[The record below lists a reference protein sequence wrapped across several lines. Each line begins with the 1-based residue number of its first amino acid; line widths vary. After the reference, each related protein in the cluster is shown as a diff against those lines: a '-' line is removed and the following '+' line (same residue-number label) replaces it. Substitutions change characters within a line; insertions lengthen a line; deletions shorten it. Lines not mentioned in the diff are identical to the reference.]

1 MKHQEWV
8 KRTSVTLAVLLAIS
22 PAAQAAAPRDAASRT
37 GVRAQ
42 APKRVDL
49 TGKVARVQQQRQK
62 RITQADRAAAAQRL
76 EEQRQKIEAARA
88 TLGTTATSTRTT
100 TTQKTMSFGAV
111 TPAAGALPY
120 DPIPTGPAPGAV
132 PDYYT
137 TPNWAF
143 SPPLRKFI
151 DSLPGLGPSGAST
164 LDGYYLPVAVAD
176 TKTYPGSDYYE
187 IELREY
193 QHRFHRELNETT
205 LRGYVQVN
213 PGTDANGNNTVA
225 PPPISYLGPV
235 IVSERDR
242 PVRIK
247 FTNKLPAGE
256 GGDLEIPVD
265 ESIMGAG
272 QGPLYP
278 NGSDCD
284 NTADGST
291 CAKFPQNR
299 AAIHLH
305 GGRTPWI
312 SDGTPFQWVT
322 PADEQTPY
330 PKGVSLENVPDMPDP
345 GPGSTTYYYSNQQSA
360 RLMFYHDHAW
370 GITRLNVLVGEAA
383 GYLITDQHERKLV
396 DDGVIPAEQIPLIIQ
411 DRTFV
416 DADVIRDTDP
426 LWNWGTGAKDANG
439 VAAPNTGDLWIPHV
453 YMPAENPADLG
464 GMAAMGRWV
473 YGPWFWP
480 PTTDIKYPPIANPH
494 YDPRCSDPDPA
505 VYALCETPGQ
515 APLIPA
521 TPSPSV
527 GMETFFDTQTVNGVA
542 FPYLEVDPRAYRF
555 RVLNASNDRFVNLS
569 IYEADGSQVASDGR
583 QATEI
588 RMVDA
593 TVKNWDPNLFPLW
606 PGDGREGGVPDPT
619 KAGPPV
625 IQIGTEGGFLP
636 RPVVIPA
643 QPIGYFTDPTA
654 FNFGNVKDKA
664 LALGPA
670 ERADVVID
678 FSRYAGKTLIL
689 YNDAPTAFPALDIR
703 TDFYAGNPD
712 YSDVGGYGRVPPGS
726 TTGAKEGVQVGYGP
740 NTRTVMQIRV
750 KDVAPAPEF
759 SVANLQQ
766 AFAPDATTGKKGVFE
781 TAQEPIIVGQAGFN
795 GVYSNVTFPSNWPYW
810 GIAGI
815 HDDKISF
822 KTVAGNLI
830 KDLPMEPKGIH
841 DEMGASFDPEYG
853 RMSGNLGVE
862 FPKVG
867 NNIQNFTLYDFTDP
881 STEIVFEN
889 ITPPLGDGT
898 QLWKISHNGVD
909 THPIHFH
916 IFDVQL
922 VNRVGWDGGIRLP
935 DPNEMGWK
943 DTIRISPLEDTIVA
957 MRPKPPALPF
967 NIPDSYRP
975 LNPGIPLHSTM
986 GFTNTDPITHQAIT
1000 PPVTN
1005 EIVNYAWEY
1014 VWHCHI
1020 LSHEE
1025 MDMMRPIILNV
1036 QSIVPPAPGGLAAV
1050 ANAGP
1055 VTLTWSDPTPV
1066 NYVTQVGF
1074 GLKTAEIGFRIERA
1088 LGTSG
1093 QFQPVGS
1100 ALANATSFVDGT
1112 AVDGLQYRYRVV
1124 AYNEAGATAS
1134 NEVSVNSPPVAGVS
1148 PTAVAFGYGQVGV
1161 ATATKR
1167 VTVSN
1172 TGLGQLLVGAISIS
1186 GTNAADFTQ
1195 TNTCGGAVPSNGT
1208 CAIDVTFKTGA
1219 PGARTA
1225 SLAIP
1230 TNDPVGPTVTVGLQG
1245 TGVAVTLTAS
1255 APSPG
1260 NVGVPVQFTAS
1271 AQGVTGAQYRFWF
1284 SNNNGATY
1292 TVVKDWNSTNTWT
1305 LDGTYPAANYRIV
1318 ADARVD
1324 TTSNTRIAYATALFT
1339 LTSVAPATG
1348 VTLTTNLSSPQLVGT
1363 PVTFIAAGQGSTSPY
1378 QYRFQLSTNNGAT
1391 YTVVQNWGDA
1401 ASWTL
1406 NTAVAGNYRVLAEVK
1421 TNATS
1426 TTRDAYTSLIFTM
1439 STYAKAT
1446 GVTLVASP
1454 KSPSAVGT
1462 PVLFTATGQ
1471 GSTNYHYRFSVSTNN
1486 RATWTQVQSWGSSN
1500 TYTLPG
1506 TYAAGTVWVLA
1517 EVKADPL
1524 SLTRDAWTSLN
1535 QSLQ

>member
-8 KRTSVTLAVLLAIS
+8 KRTSVTLAVLLAVS
-22 PAAQAAAPRDAASRT
+22 PAAQAAAPRDAASRI
-37 GVRAQ
+37 GVSAQ

-49 TGKVARVQQQRQK
+49 TGKVARVQEQRQK

-88 TLGTTATSTRTT
+88 TLGTTASTT

-111 TPAAGALPY
+111 KTLATGALPY

-143 SPPLRKFI
+143 SPPLKKFI

-164 LDGYYLPVAVAD
+164 LNGYYLPVAVAD

-193 QHRFHRELNETT
+193 QHKFHRDLNETT

-213 PGTDANGNNTVA
+213 AGTDANGNNTVA

-247 FTNKLPAGE
+247 FTNKLPAGQ
-256 GGDLEIPVD
+256 GGELKIPVD
-265 ESIMGAG
+265 ETIMGAG
-272 QGPLYP
+272 QGPLAA
-278 NGSDCD
+278 NGADCD
-284 NTADGST
+284 NTADGSQ

-396 DDGVIPAEQIPLIIQ
+396 GDGVIPAEQIPLIIQ

-416 DADVIRDTDP
+416 EADVIRDTDP
-426 LWNWGTGAKDANG
+426 LWNWGTGAKDPNG
-439 VAAPNTGDLWIPHV
+439 VIAPNTGDLWIPHV
-453 YMPAENPADLG
+453 YMPAENPADMS
-464 GMAAMGRWV
+464 GMAAMGRWL

-480 PTTDIKYPPIANPH
+480 PTTDIKYPPMANPH

-542 FPYLEVDPRAYRF
+542 FPYLEVDPKAYRF

-569 IYEADGSQVASDGR
+569 IFEADPSQVASDGR
-583 QATEI
+583 TDTEI
-588 RMVDA
+588 KMVDA
-593 TVKNWDPNLFPLW
+593 SVKNWDPNLFPLW

-619 KAGPPV
+619 KSGPPL

-654 FNFGNVKDKA
+654 FNVGNVKDKA
-664 LALGPA
+664 VALGPA

-678 FSRYAGKTLIL
+678 FSKYAGKTLIL
-689 YNDAPTAFPALDIR
+689 YNDAPTAYPALDVR

-712 YSDVGGYGRVPPGS
+712 MSDVGGYGRVPPGK
-726 TTGAKEGVQVGYGP
+726 TEKEGVQVGYGP

-750 KDVAPAPEF
+750 KDATPAPEF
-759 SVANLQQ
+759 DVAKLQ
-766 AFAPDATTGKKGVFE
+766 ATFAPDPTAGKKGLFE
-781 TAQEPIIVGQAGFN
+781 TAQEPIIVGQAAFN
-795 GVYSNVTFPSNWPYW
+795 GVYSTVTFPSNFPYW
-810 GIAGI
+810 GVAGI
-815 HDDKISF
+815 HDNKISF

-830 KDLPMEPKGIH
+830 KDLVMEPKGIH
-841 DEMGASFDPEYG
+841 DEMGASFDPDYG

-862 FPKVG
+862 FPRVG

-898 QLWKISHNGVD
+898 QLWKITHNGVD

-922 VNRVGWDGGIRLP
+922 VNRVGWDGAIRLP

-975 LNPGIPLHSTM
+975 LNPGIPLHSPM
-986 GFTNTDPITHQAIT
+986 GFTNIDPITHQAIT

-1036 QSIVPPAPGGLAAV
+1036 QSIAPPAPTILAAT
-1050 ANAGP
+1050 ASNGP

-1088 LGTSG
+1088 LGVNG
-1093 QFQPVGS
+1093 AFQVVGT
-1100 ALANATSFVDGT
+1100 ALANATRFVDAG
-1112 AVDGLQYRYRVV
+1112 AVQGQPYRYRVV
-1124 AYNEAGATAS
+1124 AFNEAGATP
-1134 NEVSVNSPPVAGVS
+1134 SVEWSVAGPPVAGVAPAS
-1148 PTAVAFGYGQVGV
+1148 LVFANTGVGSTS
-1161 ATATKR
+1161 AAKT
-1167 VTVSN
+1167 VTVTN
-1172 TGLGQLLVGAISIS
+1172 TGLGTLAVGAVSFT
-1186 GTNAADFTQ
+1186 GTNPGDFAQ
-1195 TNTCGGAVPSNGT
+1195 TNTCGGAVPPNGSCT
-1208 CAIDVTFKTGA
+1208 VSVTFKPTA
-1219 PGARTA
+1219 PNARAATMNVA
-1225 SLAIP
+1225 
-1230 TNDPVGPTVTVGLQG
+1230 TNDPAHPTL
-1245 TGVAVTLTAS
+1245 AVSLAGNGISVSLTAS
-1255 APSPG
+1255 KPSPQPTG
-1260 NVGVPVQFTAS
+1260 TAVTFTA
-1271 AQGVTGAQYRFWF
+1271 QGQGSTTFQYRFWMK
-1284 SNNNGATY
+1284 NVN
-1292 TVVKDWNSTNTWT
+1292 D
-1305 LDGTYPAANYRIV
+1305 ANYTMV
-1318 ADARVD
+1318 QDYGA
-1324 TTSNTRIAYATALFT
+1324 SN
-1339 LTSVAPATG
+1339 SW
-1348 VTLTTNLSSPQLVGT
+1348 QL
-1363 PVTFIAAGQGSTSPY
+1363 PIS
-1378 QYRFQLSTNNGAT
+1378 
-1391 YTVVQNWGDA
+1391 
-1401 ASWTL
+1401 
-1406 NTAVAGNYRVLAEVK
+1406 
-1421 TNATS
+1421 
-1426 TTRDAYTSLIFTM
+1426 
-1439 STYAKAT
+1439 
-1446 GVTLVASP
+1446 
-1454 KSPSAVGT
+1454 
-1462 PVLFTATGQ
+1462 
-1471 GSTNYHYRFSVSTNN
+1471 
-1486 RATWTQVQSWGSSN
+1486 
-1500 TYTLPG
+1500 TLPG
-1506 TYAAGTVWVLA
+1506 TYRVVVHVRTNTNAALEAQAALNYTIGAAPATSVSLTPSLPSPQPFGTAVTFTAKAQGGSGNYQYRFYIKNSTATAYTLVQDYSPADSWTMSASTFGGTYRVVVHVRTSPLVSLDVQSSADFTIATQPATTVSLTTDKVSPQPAGTSITFMANAQGGTPSYQYRFWMKNINASTYTMVQDYSPTSTYTLPSSTLVGTYRVIVHVRTNTNVSLDTQA
-1517 EVKADPL
+1517 AANVTL
-1524 SLTRDAWTSLN
+1524 SP
-1535 QSLQ
+1535 